1 MVFANENEIDIE
13 TRDTAVEK
21 IKQYE
26 QEQYAKEWKEDYIS
40 TVDEE
45 LKEIRKKQEAE
56 EAKRAVRANISHPVN
71 VSGLV
76 PASMSQADRDVW
88 DTIILGPQMYM
99 PGEKPKSREEL
110 WKEQEEQA
118 VADYDAGT
126 AEAIVRS
133 GDPENIAKW
142 RAWALA
148 YEKYKSMNTAEGP
161 ENSYEYEN
169 AERKAFKDIMSNP
182 ELYQYTK
189 TGNFETDYTNAL
201 LYDQLLGRA
210 IYNKTKDLDI
220 VEEIA
225 GQFFP
230 ETSAAF
236 AGAAAAS
243 PSFLAGPVVGG
254 IVTGTAAYSTLYEYR
269 KTKLGFNTSSINSI
283 GKLFLEDYHKLLDRR
298 LSKIE
303 FNTEV
308 NKLVDKYF
316 TDGNRPY
323 WGDLSSYIMG
333 GEKDYLD
340 MGPLTSLVTSV
351 GTKLVRAVFKG
362 GRSLFKPKTKLE
374 AIKQAESDAKD
385 LAIYKQEKA
394 EDSNKVY
401 EGEIVSG
408 KIMRTDTGVNE
419 GMSKEGIIIDVNSYD
434 IKEPDGKTVH
444 VFRDPKTGRVVEWG
458 SYKTLGDG
466 GHAELISLMHKQ
478 DIVDSVSPSVG
489 VKDIDSVIGGGSL
502 TYIGT
507 GADGVQPFESIRAVN
522 KAIAKWSDKIQ
533 SNQLLVPVEEST
545 GQYYMGVVTAPDES
559 FFNLGIKSIEKKD
572 GTTVIWHDKEFDSF
586 EDALGYRNDLREM
599 ELEGQ
604 GLTPVSAA
612 ATSEFTRFKNNER
625 AGLDSMMG
633 PYHGP
638 GNYASVDN
646 RGVDGMFNDT
656 VEKRAKEFE
665 FIDSSTG
672 KKTKS
677 YIRDLTPES
686 REAYLP
692 AKFEESLHNL
702 IVKNDKLDEYISK
715 KLKESTVTKKFSNR
729 HDIYVKLRHAFEE
742 DGLKGFNNAIQE
754 GLRSENS
761 VDRII
766 YQYVDKNRNKIKASV
781 MSSSVSSDEI
791 KAIKGSDYGRVNQI
805 MTNYLENLDKFGK
818 DISKEIEYQ
827 AGRVLAQNVK
837 VSDVQLAIMTKLV
850 LKNPIRYTGK
860 TKAEIVKEL
869 KKGDIFYDVPIDM
882 EQLEK
887 DYLKEYKK
895 ILKKEELEILSHD
908 PNEETIVVSN
918 PNKLNKVNMIETIT
932 ADGKHIQKAVDN
944 GYVIRYNKE
953 TGKFEIGEVRGGE
966 YTLEQDVEDLGI
978 W

>member
-1 MVFANENEIDIE
+1 MMLTNENAIDLKA
-13 TRDTAVEK
+13 RDTAVNE
-21 IKQYE
+21 IRQYTD
-26 QEQYAKEWKEDYIS
+26 EQYLKEYKEDYIP

-45 LKEIRKKQEAE
+45 LSEIKKKQDVE
-56 EAKRAVRANISHPVN
+56 EAKRIVRLNVPHPID

-76 PASMSQADRDVW
+76 PRSMSQTDRDLW
-88 DTIILGPQMYM
+88 DTIMLGPQMYE
-99 PGEKPKSREEL
+99 PGEKPKTREEM
-110 WKEQEEQA
+110 WREQEEQA
-118 VADYDAGT
+118 AADYDAGT
-126 AEAIVRS
+126 AEALINGANPNNVARL
-133 GDPENIAKW
+133 
-142 RAWALA
+142 RAYALA
-148 YEKYKSMNTAEGP
+148 YENYKSLNTAGGP

-169 AERKAFKDIMSNP
+169 AERKAFDDIMTNP

-189 TGNFETDYTNAL
+189 TGDFETDYTNAL
-201 LYDQLLGRA
+201 LYDQILGRA
-210 IYNKTKDLDI
+210 LYYKTKD
-220 VEEIA
+220 VGFAEA
-225 GQFFP
+225 FGKQFFG
-230 ETSAAF
+230 EASAAF
-236 AGAAAAS
+236 AGGSSASWALGINPIIGAAT
-243 PSFLAGPVVGG
+243 V
-254 IVTGTAAYSTLYEYR
+254 GTAANATMYEYR
-269 KTKLGFNTSSINSI
+269 KAKIGFNTSSINSV
-283 GKLFLEDYHKLLDRR
+283 GKMFLEEYNALRDANM
-298 LSKIE
+298 SKVE
-303 FNTEV
+303 FNIAL

-316 TDGNRPY
+316 VDSNREY
-323 WGDLSSYIMG
+323 WNDLATYIMG

-340 MGPLTSLVTSV
+340 AGPITGFVT
-351 GTKLVRAVFKG
+351 GKAIKGIFRA
-362 GRSLFKPKTKLE
+362 GRSLFKPKTKVE
-374 AIKQAESDAKD
+374 AIKQAESDSKALK
-385 LAIYKQEKA
+385 IYKQERA
-394 EDSNKVY
+394 NGSDQPY
-401 EGEIVSG
+401 EGEIISG
-408 KIMRTDTGVNE
+408 KVARTDTGVNE
-419 GMSKEGIIIDVNSYD
+419 GMSKEGITIDAESWEV
-434 IKEPDGKTVH
+434 IEPDGKTTA
-444 VFRDPKTGRVVEWG
+444 VFRDPKTGNIIRWG
-458 SYKTLGDG
+458 SYKSLGDG
-466 GHAELISLMHKQ
+466 GHTELISLMHKQ
-478 DIVDSVSPSVG
+478 DMIDSVSPSVG
-489 VKDIDSVIGGGSL
+489 IKDIDSVIGGDSVL
-502 TYIGT
+502 YIGT
-507 GADGVQPFESIRAVN
+507 GADGTQPFGSIAAVN
-522 KAIAKWSDKIQ
+522 KAIIEWSNKLKPGQ
-533 SNQLLVPVEEST
+533 ALVPIEEST

-559 FFNLGIKSIEKKD
+559 FFNLGIKSIENKD
-572 GTTVIWHDKEFDSF
+572 GATVIWHDREFDSF
-586 EDALGYRNDLREM
+586 EDALEYRNDLREM
-599 ELEGQ
+599 ELEGK

-612 ATSEFTRFKNNER
+612 ATSEFTKFKNNER

-672 KKTKS
+672 EKTKS
-677 YIRDLTPES
+677 FVRDLTPES

-715 KLKESTVTKKFSNR
+715 KLKEDTVTKKFSKR

-742 DGLKGFNNAIQE
+742 EGLKGFNNAIQE

-766 YQYVDKNRNKIKASV
+766 YQYVDKNRNKIKSSV

-791 KAIKGSDYGRVNQI
+791 KAIKGSEYGRINQI

-818 DISKEIEYQ
+818 DISKEIEQQ
-827 AGRVLAQNVK
+827 AGKVLAQNVK

-850 LKNPIRYTGK
+850 LKNPVRYTGK
-860 TKAEIVKEL
+860 TKDEIAKEL
-869 KKGDIFYDVPIDM
+869 KKGSIFYDIPVDM

-895 ILKKEELEILSHD
+895 ILKKENLEVLSHD

-918 PNKLNKVNMIETIT
+918 PDKLNKVNMIETIT
-932 ADGKHIQKAVDN
+932 ADGKHIQKAIDN